1 MSIGSVSSRAD
12 HMLATQAR
20 LVNQYLS
27 AQLPTP
33 NLSQQPPAAGLETVS
48 SPQSPASSPQ
58 SGAPSLQSP
67 ATSPQSAAPS
77 DVREKFDAFVG
88 QSFYGQLLHEMHKTV
103 GKVHYFNGGRAEEAF
118 QGQLDQ
124 VLSENMAKA
133 NAGQFTGPMF
143 ELFNAQTQAANRR

>member
-1 MSIGSVSSRAD
+1 MADLTNATPGAAQATGGSAD
-12 HMLATQAR
+12 QG
-20 LVNQYLS
+20 Q
-27 AQLPTP
+27 
-33 NLSQQPPAAGLETVS
+33 
-48 SPQSPASSPQ
+48 
-58 SGAPSLQSP
+58 
-67 ATSPQSAAPS
+67 
-77 DVREKFDAFVG
+77 VREKFDAFVG

>member
-1 MSIGSVSSRAD
+1 MSVGSVSARAD
-12 HMLATQAR
+12 HTLAAQAR
-20 LVNQYLS
+20 LVNQYL
-27 AQLPTP
+27 A
-33 NLSQQPPAAGLETVS
+33 NQQS
-48 SPQSPASSPQ
+48 SPAPGSQMADLTTATPTT
-58 SGAPSLQSP
+58 GAAQ
-67 ATSPQSAAPS
+67 ATGGSA
-77 DVREKFDAFVG
+77 DQGQVREKFDAFVG

>member
-1 MSIGSVSSRAD
+1 MSVGSVSARAD
-12 HMLATQAR
+12 HTLAAQAR
-20 LVNQYLS
+20 LVNQYL
-27 AQLPTP
+27 A
-33 NLSQQPPAAGLETVS
+33 NQQS
-48 SPQSPASSPQ
+48 SPVPGSQMADLTTATPT
-58 SGAPSLQSP
+58 GAAQ
-67 ATSPQSAAPS
+67 ATGGSA
-77 DVREKFDAFVG
+77 DQGQVREKFDAFVG

>member
-1 MSIGSVSSRAD
+1 MNIGSVSSRAD
-12 HMLATQAR
+12 HTLAAQAR
-20 LVNQYLS
+20 LVNQYLASQQTS
-27 AQLPTP
+27 AMPGSQLSDVASAALPTG
-33 NLSQQPPAAGLETVS
+33 AAQVTNGNSADQGL
-48 SPQSPASSPQ
+48 
-58 SGAPSLQSP
+58 
-67 ATSPQSAAPS
+67 
-77 DVREKFDAFVG
+77 VREKFDAFVG

-143 ELFNAQTQAANRR
+143 ELFNAQMQAANRR

>member
-12 HMLATQAR
+12 HQLAAQAR

-27 AQLPTP
+27 TQAPKDPAVNAARLASPVAGVQPATP
-33 NLSQQPPAAGLETVS
+33 
-48 SPQSPASSPQ
+48 SPQSPN
-58 SGAPSLQSP
+58 G
-67 ATSPQSAAPS
+67 

-124 VLSENMAKA
+124 VLSEKMAKA

-143 ELFNAQTQAANRR
+143 DLFSAQIQAANRR

>member
-1 MSIGSVSSRAD
+1 MSVGSVSARAD
-12 HMLATQAR
+12 HTLAAQAR
-20 LVNQYLS
+20 LVNQYL
-27 AQLPTP
+27 A
-33 NLSQQPPAAGLETVS
+33 NQQS
-48 SPQSPASSPQ
+48 SPAPGSQMADLTTATPTT
-58 SGAPSLQSP
+58 GAAQ
-67 ATSPQSAAPS
+67 ATGGSTDQGQ
-77 DVREKFDAFVG
+77 VREKFDAFVG